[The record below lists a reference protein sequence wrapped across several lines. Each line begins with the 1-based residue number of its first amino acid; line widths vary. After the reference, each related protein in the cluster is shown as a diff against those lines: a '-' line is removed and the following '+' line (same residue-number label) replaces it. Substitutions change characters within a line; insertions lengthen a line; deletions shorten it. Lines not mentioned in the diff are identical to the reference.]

1 MCPYQHEEISDYK
14 QNDKNGVQTG
24 CEENNEIES
33 TNDIEEY
40 ESDSDCHEFKC
51 DCCEETFK
59 LESELKIYMEN
70 RHCNNCGEYFVA
82 ANTLNIHKKT
92 CMDLRNILKLKIK
105 VKID

>member
-40 ESDSDCHEFKC
+40 ESDFDCHEFEC
-51 DCCEETFK
+51 DRCEETF
-59 LESELKIYMEN
+59 
-70 RHCNNCGEYFVA
+70 
-82 ANTLNIHKKT
+82 
-92 CMDLRNILKLKIK
+92 
-105 VKID
+105 